1 MGQGGVRAEVGGMSS
16 RTPDFTNAQILGIAM
31 DAHLLELILIFF
43 ILTK

>member
-1 MGQGGVRAEVGGMSS
+1 MGQGGVRVGARGVVNDHGF
-16 RTPDFTNAQILGIAM
+16 RYAQIRGIAM